1 MKKKKIIPFLMKVS
15 FLFLVLSFS
24 NNQSK
29 AQSNSWPVP
38 KAAAD
43 LQNPEASNS
52 TTIRNGRT
60 LYQSYCAP
68 CHGKNGKGD
77 GPAATSLHPKPADHT
92 SAAVQAESDGTL
104 FYKISEGHTGTAM
117 PPFKSVLTAD
127 QRWAIIDYIRTL
139 SQKHK

>member
-1 MKKKKIIPFLMKVS
+1 MKKCKQLPFLFKA
-15 FLFLVLSFS
+15 FFILLVLSFG
-24 NNQSK
+24 NNVTK

-43 LQNPEASNS
+43 MQNPVASNS
-52 TTIRNGRT
+52 NSIKNGNT

-117 PPFKSVLTAD
+117 PPFKAVLHAD

-139 SQKHK
+139 SKNH

>member
-1 MKKKKIIPFLMKVS
+1 MKKKYLIPFLLK
-15 FLFLVLSFS
+15 LFLLLLVSSFCIT
-24 NNQSK
+24 QSK
-29 AQSNSWPVP
+29 GQSNSWPVP

-43 LQNPEASNS
+43 LQNPLASNS
-52 TTIRNGRT
+52 NSIKNGMT

-104 FYKISEGHTGTAM
+104 FYKISEGHNNTAM

-127 QRWAIIDYIRTL
+127 QRWAIINYIRTL
-139 SQKHK
+139 SRK

>member
-1 MKKKKIIPFLMKVS
+1 MKKKNVFKTIAFAAV
-15 FLFLVLSFS
+15 LVLSS
-24 NNQSK
+24 NITF

-43 LQNPEASNS
+43 LKNPEPNNA
-52 TTIRNGRT
+52 TTIKNGKV
-60 LYQSYCAP
+60 LYQSYCTP

-77 GPAATSLHPKPADHT
+77 GPAAASLHPKPADHT

-117 PPFKSVLTAD
+117 PPFKAVLHPD
-127 QRWAIIDYIRTL
+127 QRWAVIDYIRTL
-139 SQKHK
+139 ARK

>member
-1 MKKKKIIPFLMKVS
+1 MNTFKPQRYFFKILV
-15 FLFLVLSFS
+15 LTLVLSIS
-24 NNQSK
+24 NKDTK

-43 LQNPEASNS
+43 LKNPEPSNS
-52 TTIRNGRT
+52 NTLKSGKV
-60 LYQSYCAP
+60 LYQAYCAP

-77 GPAATSLHPKPADHT
+77 GPAAASLHPKPADHT

-117 PPFKSVLTAD
+117 PPFKAVLHPD
-127 QRWAIIDYIRTL
+127 QRWALIDYIRTFDK
-139 SQKHK
+139 KH